1 MAKRVELLLVETVEN
16 LGIVGDVV
24 KVRRGYAR
32 NYLLPLG
39 FAESP
44 SNRRLEELQERRK
57 QVQAELARQRAE
69 REALHEKI
77 KELKLS
83 MVRSCNDQGALYGS
97 VTQRDITDALVEA
110 GYNVNVRSVR
120 LGQAIKRVGEYHVP
134 IQLDRDLKGDLT
146 LTIQPDHPIGEERE
160 EMEFD
165 DEGRLIRQPRKPKEK
180 RGARREPE
188 AASDTTEP
196 ADAAAAE

>member
-1 MAKRVELLLVETVEN
+1 MAKRVELLLVDTVEN

-39 FAESP
+39 LAESP
-44 SNRRLEELQERRK
+44 SHKRLEELQERRK
-57 QVQAELARQRAE
+57 QVQAELAQQRAE

-97 VTQRDITDALVEA
+97 VTQRDIADALVEA

-120 LGQAIKRVGEYHVP
+120 LGQVIKRVGEYHVP

-165 DEGRLIRQPRKPKEK
+165 NEGRLIRKPRKPKEK
-180 RGARREPE
+180 RGAKPE
-188 AASDTTEP
+188 SEFKAEAVEES
-196 ADAAAAE
+196 AAAE

>member
-1 MAKRVELLLVETVEN
+1 MAKRVELLLVDTVEN

-39 FAESP
+39 LAESP
-44 SNRRLEELQERRK
+44 SHKRLEELQERRK
-57 QVQAELARQRAE
+57 QVQAELAQQRAE

-97 VTQRDITDALVEA
+97 VTQRDIADALVEA

-165 DEGRLIRQPRKPKEK
+165 NEGRLIRQPRKPKEK
-180 RGARREPE
+180 RGAKPE
-188 AASDTTEP
+188 AEAKARAVEEP
-196 ADAAAAE
+196 AAAE